1 MPIVIVPPP
10 AHPTVSDGYAAAQEC
25 RAVLDPLDFVQC
37 ENQSSMRF
45 KSMAERSP
53 DFTLGYAI
61 AVYVGADRIEQ
72 KLEAAPPSP
81 AVARNLAVAGNVVM
95 AGRVAVEL
103 AAKKAGVGEGDI
115 PTLVLRISGS
125 PQERWSYWRA
135 KPLPDW
141 LAKQAKDAKPP
152 L

>member
-1 MPIVIVPPP
+1 
-10 AHPTVSDGYAAAQEC
+10 
-25 RAVLDPLDFVQC
+25 
-37 ENQSSMRF
+37 
-45 KSMAERSP
+45 
-53 DFTLGYAI
+53 
-61 AVYVGADRIEQ
+61 
-72 KLEAAPPSP
+72 
-81 AVARNLAVAGNVVM
+81 
-95 AGRVAVEL
+95 VEL